1 MKSGDPQ
8 PRGISIAHPKDVAE
22 GSWSPQGKE
31 FKDRHN
37 TEDERMS
44 DTAGKFIKAKVHSPD
59 MRAGELERRQGV
71 GLKLNTLGFDFYLS
85 LTVLYYRVEY
95 SLLGVGIS

>member
-1 MKSGDPQ
+1 
-8 PRGISIAHPKDVAE
+8 
-22 GSWSPQGKE
+22 
-31 FKDRHN
+31 
-37 TEDERMS
+37 
-44 DTAGKFIKAKVHSPD
+44 